1 MYIDM
6 NLGTVDTPNNQRV
19 KLNAGDAYT
28 LNGATL
34 STTLEDSDTMI
45 PTAKAVKDAL
55 SGLDSSSVVEQNKG
69 QKITFWV
76 GTQEELDAI
85 EDRDDNCVYF
95 TTDSENASGSGLP
108 KVTAEDNGKIVQVV
122 NGEWAVVPMP
132 VALPEVNNYDNGKM
146 LKVVTGEW
154 TVVPDTKV
162 TVIDENSTDDDTPSA
177 KAVYNAIS
185 NINLP
190 YSYGTEDIVAGET
203 PLAEGHL
210 YFVIE

>member
-6 NLGTVDTPNNQRV
+6 NLGTEESPNNQRV
-19 KLNAGDAYT
+19 KLNSGDAYT

-55 SGLDSSSVVEQNKG
+55 SGLDSSSIVEQNKG
-69 QKITFWV
+69 QKVTFWV

-85 EDRDDNCVYF
+85 ENRYDNCMYF
-95 TTDSENASGSGLP
+95 TTDGEEESGSSLP
-108 KVTAEDNGKIVQVV
+108 EITTADNGKIIQVV
-122 NGEWAVVPMP
+122 DGEWTVVDMP
-132 VALPEVNNYDNGKM
+132 DALPKVNNYDNGKI

-162 TVIDENSTDDDTPSA
+162 TVIDENSTDEQYPSA
-177 KAVYNAIS
+177 KAVHTAIS

-190 YSYGTEDIVAGET
+190 YSYGTEDLVAGES